1 MSQQYNL
8 ANATITSNYV
18 GKQALPYVAPAIL
31 AADTIANNYVTVLN
45 NVRGRA
51 QLRKFSGS
59 EIAAATC
66 TFTTGTALA
75 LTDVPLSL
83 TDLQINDQICNKD
96 LHMAWESEQMVGAA
110 ATAPADMKA
119 AAGQYVAKKA
129 AEAIELNIW
138 QGSYNPDG
146 GVTTGAGVV
155 TAFPG
160 LLNLMTA
167 ASPTYEANLTGA
179 LTAANILSKLESLA
193 TTNCPPNLKGDPN
206 TVIYMSRASKTLYY
220 SALAATYNLPYLAEG
235 MADKYAGYT
244 VVTPAGFPNDTLLI
258 SRVENLYVGTNLLT
272 DLTEA
277 RVLDLIDVTGD
288 DVTRVIMKFA
298 VGVAVVDHNSY
309 GLLRR
314 TT

>member
-1 MSQQYNL
+1 MSQFIKL
-8 ANATITSNYV
+8 ADASITSNYV

-59 EIAAATC
+59 SIGAATC

-75 LTDVPLSL
+75 LSDVALSL

-96 LHMAWESEQMVGAA
+96 LHMAWESEQMIGAGAA
-110 ATAPADMKA
+110 APADMKA
-119 AAGQYVAKKA
+119 AAGQYVAKRA
-129 AEAIELNIW
+129 AEAIEWNIW
-138 QGSYNPDG
+138 QGNYNPD
-146 GVTTGAGVV
+146 AGQA
-155 TAFPG
+155 TSATYTLYNG
-160 LLNLMTA
+160 LLRQMVL

-179 LTAANILSKLESLA
+179 LTAGTILAKLLA
-193 TTNCPPNLKGDPN
+193 LTTTQCPPALKGDPN
-206 TVIYMSRASKTLYY
+206 AVIYMSRGTRQLYF
-220 SALAATYNLPYLAEG
+220 SALAGTAELAFFAEG
-235 MADKYAGYT
+235 MADKYAGYR
-244 VVTPAGFPNDTLLI
+244 VVAPAGFPDDTLLI
-258 SRVENLYVGTNLLT
+258 SRPENLYVGTNLLT

-298 VGVAVVDHNSY
+298 FGTQVVDHDSY

>member
-1 MSQQYNL
+1 MSQFIKL
-8 ANATITSNYV
+8 ADASITSNYV

-59 EIAAATC
+59 SIGAATC

-75 LTDVPLSL
+75 LEDVALST

-96 LHMAWESEQMVGAA
+96 LHMAWESEQMIGAA

-119 AAGQYVAKKA
+119 AAGQYVAKRA
-129 AEAIELNIW
+129 AEAIELNLW
-138 QGSYNPDG
+138 QGNYNIDAG
-146 GVTTGAGVV
+146 TATGA
-155 TAFPG
+155 TYTLFNG
-160 LLNLMTA
+160 LLRQMVL
-167 ASPTYEANLTGA
+167 ASPTYEANLTA
-179 LTAANILSKLESLA
+179 SLSAANILSKLLDL
-193 TTNCPPNLKGDPN
+193 TTNRCPPALKGDPDA
-206 TVIYMSRASKTLYY
+206 VIYMSRGTKQLYF
-220 SALAATYNLPYLAEG
+220 SALAGTAELAYFATG
-235 MADKYAGYT
+235 MADRYAGYK

-258 SRVENLYVGTNLLT
+258 SRPENLYAGTNLLT

-298 VGVAVVDHNSY
+298 FGTQVVDHDSY

>member
-59 EIAAATC
+59 QIQAATC

-75 LTDVPLSL
+75 LSDVALSL

-119 AAGQYVAKKA
+119 AAGQYVAKRA
-129 AEAIELNIW
+129 AEAIELNLW
-138 QGSYNPDG
+138 QGNYNIDAG
-146 GVTTGAGVV
+146 TSTGA
-155 TAFPG
+155 TYTLFDG
-160 LLNLMTA
+160 LLRQMVL
-167 ASPTYEANLTGA
+167 ASPTYEANLTAA
-179 LTAANILSKLESLA
+179 LSAANILSKLEALTS
-193 TTNCPPNLKGDPN
+193 TQCPPAIKGDPDAI
-206 TVIYMSRASKTLYY
+206 IYMSRSTRALYF

-235 MADKYAGYT
+235 TASQYGGYK
-244 VVTPAGFPNDTLLI
+244 VVAPAGFPNDTLLI
-258 SRVENLYVGTNLLT
+258 SRPENLYAGTNLLT

-298 VGVAVVDHNSY
+298 FGTQVVDHDSY

>member
-1 MSQQYNL
+1 MSQFIKL
-8 ANATITSNYV
+8 ADASITSNYV

-59 EIAAATC
+59 SIGAATC

-75 LTDVPLSL
+75 LSDVALSL

-96 LHMAWESEQMVGAA
+96 LHMAWESEQMIGAGAA
-110 ATAPADMKA
+110 APADMKA
-119 AAGQYVAKKA
+119 AAGQYVAKRA
-129 AEAIELNIW
+129 AEAIEFNIW
-138 QGSYNPDG
+138 QGNYNIDAG
-146 GVTTGAGVV
+146 TATGA
-155 TAFPG
+155 TYTLYNG
-160 LLNLMTA
+160 LLRQMVL

-179 LTAANILSKLESLA
+179 LTAGTILAKLLA
-193 TTNCPPNLKGDPN
+193 LTTTQCPPALKGDPN
-206 TVIYMSRASKTLYY
+206 ATIYMSRGTRQLYF
-220 SALAATYNLPYLAEG
+220 SALAGTAELAFFAEG
-235 MADKYAGYT
+235 MADKYAGYR
-244 VVTPAGFPNDTLLI
+244 VVAPAGFPDDTLLI
-258 SRVENLYVGTNLLT
+258 SRPENLYVGTNLLT

-298 VGVAVVDHNSY
+298 FGTQVVDHDSY

>member
-1 MSQQYNL
+1 MSQQINL

-59 EIAAATC
+59 QIQAATC

-75 LTDVPLSL
+75 LEDVALSL

-119 AAGQYVAKKA
+119 AAGQYVAKRA
-129 AEAIELNIW
+129 AEAIELNLW
-138 QGSYNPDG
+138 QGNYNIDAG
-146 GVTTGAGVV
+146 TSTGA
-155 TAFPG
+155 TYTLFDG
-160 LLNLMTA
+160 LLRQMVL

-179 LTAANILSKLESLA
+179 LTSGNILSKLEALTS
-193 TTNCPPNLKGDPN
+193 TQCPPAIKGDPE
-206 TVIYMSRASKTLYY
+206 TVIYMSRSSRALYF
-220 SALAATYNLPYLAEG
+220 SALAGTYNIPYLAEG
-235 MADKYAGYT
+235 TAGQYGGYK
-244 VVTPAGFPNDTLLI
+244 VVAPAGFPNDTLLI
-258 SRVENLYVGTNLLT
+258 SRPENLYVGTNLLT

-298 VGVAVVDHNSY
+298 FGTQVVDHDSY

>member
-1 MSQQYNL
+1 M
-8 ANATITSNYV
+8 ADATITSNYV

-59 EIAAATC
+59 QIQAATC

-75 LTDVPLSL
+75 LSDVALSL

-96 LHMAWESEQMVGAA
+96 LHMAWESEQMIGAA
-110 ATAPADMKA
+110 APAPADMKA
-119 AAGQYVAKKA
+119 GAAQYVAKRA
-129 AEAIELNIW
+129 AESIEFNIW
-138 QGSYNPDG
+138 QGNYNIDAG
-146 GVTTGAGVV
+146 TATGATY
-155 TAFPG
+155 TAFNG
-160 LLNLMTA
+160 LLRQMVL
-167 ASPTYEANLTGA
+167 ASPTYEANLTAA
-179 LTAANILSKLESLA
+179 LSAANILSKLEAL
-193 TTNCPPNLKGDPN
+193 TTTQCPPVLRGD
-206 TVIYMSRASKTLYY
+206 TTAIIYMSRASKSLYY

-235 MADKYAGYT
+235 MADKYAGHT
-244 VVTPAGFPNDTLLI
+244 VVCPGGFPNDTLLI
-258 SRVENLYVGTNLLT
+258 SKVENLYVGTNLLT

-277 RVLDLIDVTGD
+277 AVLDLMGVTGD

-298 VGVAVVDHNSY
+298 FGTQVVDHDSY

>member
-1 MSQQYNL
+1 MSQLIKL
-8 ANATITSNYV
+8 ADATITSNYV

-59 EIAAATC
+59 AIAAATC
-66 TFTTGTALA
+66 TFSTSTALA
-75 LTDVPLSL
+75 LEDVALST

-96 LHMAWESEQMVGAA
+96 LHMAWESEQMIGAG

-119 AAGQYVAKKA
+119 AAGQYVAKRA
-129 AEAIELNIW
+129 AEAIEFNLW
-138 QGSYNPDG
+138 QGNYNIDAG
-146 GVTTGAGVV
+146 QATGA
-155 TAFPG
+155 TYTLFNG
-160 LLNLMTA
+160 LLRHMVL
-167 ASPTYEANLTGA
+167 ASPTFEANLTGA
-179 LTAANILSKLESLA
+179 LTAANILSKLLA
-193 TTNCPPNLKGDPN
+193 LTTTQCPPALKGDPEA
-206 TVIYMSRASKTLYY
+206 TIYMSRGTRQLYY
-220 SALAATYNLPYLAEG
+220 SALAGTAELAFFATG
-235 MADKYAGYT
+235 IADRYAGYR
-244 VVTPAGFPNDTLLI
+244 VVTPGGFPDDTLLI
-258 SRVENLYVGTNLLT
+258 SRPENLYAGTNLLT

-298 VGVAVVDHNSY
+298 FGTQVVDHNSY

>member
-8 ANATITSNYV
+8 ANASITSNYV

-59 EIAAATC
+59 QIQAATC

-75 LTDVPLSL
+75 LEDVALSL

-96 LHMAWESEQMVGAA
+96 LHMAWESEQMIGAGAA
-110 ATAPADMKA
+110 APADMKA
-119 AAGQYVAKKA
+119 AAGQYVAKRA
-129 AEAIELNIW
+129 AEAIEVNLW

-146 GVTTGAGVV
+146 GATTGAGVS
-155 TAFPG
+155 TLFPG

-167 ASPTYEANLTGA
+167 AAPTYEANLTGA
-179 LTAANILSKLESLA
+179 LTAANILGKLLTL
-193 TTNCPPNLKGDPN
+193 TTTQCPPALKGDPN
-206 TVIYMSRASKTLYY
+206 ATIYMSRGTRQLYF
-220 SALAATYNLPYLAEG
+220 SALAGTAQLAFFAEG
-235 MADKYAGYT
+235 MADKYAGYR
-244 VVTPAGFPNDTLLI
+244 VVAPAGFPDDTLLI
-258 SRVENLYVGTNLLT
+258 SRPDNLYVGTNLLT

-298 VGVAVVDHNSY
+298 FGTQVVDHNSY

>member
-1 MSQQYNL
+1 MSQLIKL
-8 ANATITSNYV
+8 ADASITSNYV

-59 EIAAATC
+59 AIAAASC
-66 TFTTGTALA
+66 TFSTSTALA
-75 LTDVPLSL
+75 LTDVALSL

-119 AAGQYVAKKA
+119 AAGQYVAKRA
-129 AEAIELNIW
+129 AEAIEFNLW
-138 QGSYNPDG
+138 QGNYNIDAG
-146 GVTTGAGVV
+146 TSTGA
-155 TAFPG
+155 TYTLFNG
-160 LLNLMTA
+160 LLRQMVL

-179 LTAANILSKLESLA
+179 LTSGNILSKLEALTS
-193 TTNCPPNLKGDPN
+193 TQCPPAIKGDPE
-206 TVIYMSRASKTLYY
+206 TVIYMSRSSRALYF
-220 SALAATYNLPYLAEG
+220 SALAGTYNIPYLAEG
-235 MADKYAGYT
+235 TAGQYGGYK
-244 VVTPAGFPNDTLLI
+244 VVAPAGFPNDTLLI
-258 SRVENLYVGTNLLT
+258 SRPENLYVGTNLLT

-298 VGVAVVDHNSY
+298 FGTQVVDHDSY

>member
-59 EIAAATC
+59 AITAATC
-66 TFTTGTALA
+66 TFTTDTALA
-75 LTDVPLSL
+75 LTDVALSL

-96 LHMAWESEQMVGAA
+96 LHMAWESEQMIGAA
-110 ATAPADMKA
+110 AAAPADMKA

-129 AEAIELNIW
+129 AEAIEFNLW
-138 QGSYNPDG
+138 QGNYNID
-146 GVTTGAGVV
+146 AGQA
-155 TAFPG
+155 TSATYTLFNG
-160 LLNLMTA
+160 LLRQMTL
-167 ASPTYEANLTGA
+167 ASPTYEANLTA
-179 LTAANILSKLESLA
+179 SLSAANILSKLESLA
-193 TTNCPPNLKGDPN
+193 TTNCPPALKGDPQA
-206 TVIYMSRASKTLYY
+206 VIYMSRGSKTLYY
-220 SALAATYNLPYLAEG
+220 SALSATYNLPYLADG

-258 SRVENLYVGTNLLT
+258 SRPENLYAGTNLLT

-298 VGVAVVDHNSY
+298 FGTQVVDHDSY

>member
-1 MSQQYNL
+1 MSQLIKL
-8 ANATITSNYV
+8 ADAAITSNYV

-59 EIAAATC
+59 QIRSATC

-75 LTDVPLSL
+75 LEDVALSL

-119 AAGQYVAKKA
+119 AAGQYVAKRA
-129 AEAIELNIW
+129 AEAIEFNLW
-138 QGSYNPDG
+138 QGNYNIDAG
-146 GVTTGAGVV
+146 TATGA
-155 TAFPG
+155 TYTQFNG
-160 LLNLMTA
+160 LLRQMVL
-167 ASPTYEANLTGA
+167 ASPTYEANLTAA
-179 LTAANILSKLESLA
+179 LTAGNILSKLEALTS
-193 TTNCPPNLKGDPN
+193 TQCPPAIKGDPE
-206 TVIYMSRASKTLYY
+206 TIIYMSRSSRALYF
-220 SALAATYNLPYLAEG
+220 SALAGTYNIPYLAEG
-235 MADKYAGYT
+235 TAGQYGGYK
-244 VVTPAGFPNDTLLI
+244 VVAPAGFPNDTLLI
-258 SRVENLYVGTNLLT
+258 SRPDNLYVGTNLLT

-298 VGVAVVDHNSY
+298 FGTQVVDHDSY

>member
-1 MSQQYNL
+1 MSQFIKL
-8 ANATITSNYV
+8 ADASITSNYV

-59 EIAAATC
+59 AIGAATC

-75 LTDVPLSL
+75 LSDVALSL

-96 LHMAWESEQMVGAA
+96 LHMAWESEQMIGAGAA
-110 ATAPADMKA
+110 APADMKA
-119 AAGQYVAKKA
+119 AAGQYVAKRA
-129 AEAIELNIW
+129 AEAIEWNIW
-138 QGSYNPDG
+138 QGNYNPD
-146 GVTTGAGVV
+146 AGQA
-155 TAFPG
+155 TSATYTLYNG
-160 LLNLMTA
+160 LLRQMVL
-167 ASPTYEANLTGA
+167 ASPTYEANLTAA
-179 LTAANILSKLESLA
+179 LSAANILSKLLA
-193 TTNCPPNLKGDPN
+193 LTTTQCPPALKGDPN
-206 TVIYMSRASKTLYY
+206 ATIYMSRGTRQLYF
-220 SALAATYNLPYLAEG
+220 SALAGTAELAFFAEG
-235 MADKYAGYT
+235 MADKYAGYR
-244 VVTPAGFPNDTLLI
+244 VVAPAGFPDDTLLI
-258 SRVENLYVGTNLLT
+258 SRPENLYVGTNLLT

-298 VGVAVVDHNSY
+298 FGTQVVDHDSY

>member
-1 MSQQYNL
+1 MSQFIKL
-8 ANATITSNYV
+8 ADASITSNYV

-59 EIAAATC
+59 AIAAATC
-66 TFTTGTALA
+66 TFSTSTALA
-75 LTDVPLSL
+75 LSDVALSL

-119 AAGQYVAKKA
+119 AAGQYVAKRA
-129 AEAIELNIW
+129 AEAIEFNLW
-138 QGSYNPDG
+138 QGNYNIDAG
-146 GVTTGAGVV
+146 TSTGA
-155 TAFPG
+155 TYTLFNG
-160 LLNLMTA
+160 LLRQMVL
-167 ASPTYEANLTGA
+167 ASPTYEANLTAA
-179 LTAANILSKLESLA
+179 LTANNILGKLQDLTS
-193 TTNCPPNLKGDPN
+193 TQCPPAIKGDPE
-206 TVIYMSRASKTLYY
+206 TVIYMSRSTRALYF
-220 SALAATYNLPYLAEG
+220 SALAGTYNIPYLAEG
-235 MADKYAGYT
+235 TASQYGGYK
-244 VVTPAGFPNDTLLI
+244 VVAPAGFPNDTLLI
-258 SRVENLYVGTNLLT
+258 SRPENLYVGTNLLT

-298 VGVAVVDHNSY
+298 FGTQVVDHDSY

>member
-1 MSQQYNL
+1 MSQFIKL
-8 ANATITSNYV
+8 ADASITSNYV

-59 EIAAATC
+59 SIGAATC

-75 LTDVPLSL
+75 LSDVALSL

-96 LHMAWESEQMVGAA
+96 LHMAWESEQMIGAGAA
-110 ATAPADMKA
+110 APADMKA
-119 AAGQYVAKKA
+119 AAGQYVAKRA
-129 AEAIELNIW
+129 AEAIEWNIW
-138 QGSYNPDG
+138 QGNYNIDAG
-146 GVTTGAGVV
+146 TATGA
-155 TAFPG
+155 TYTLYNG
-160 LLNLMTA
+160 LLRQMVL
-167 ASPTYEANLTGA
+167 ASPTYEANLTA
-179 LTAANILSKLESLA
+179 SLSAANILSKLLA
-193 TTNCPPNLKGDPN
+193 LTTTQCPPALKGDPEA
-206 TVIYMSRASKTLYY
+206 TIYMSRGTRQLYF
-220 SALAATYNLPYLAEG
+220 SALAGTAELAFFAEG
-235 MADKYAGYT
+235 MADKYAGYR
-244 VVTPAGFPNDTLLI
+244 VVAPAGFPDDTLLI
-258 SRVENLYVGTNLLT
+258 SRPENLYVGTNLLT

-298 VGVAVVDHNSY
+298 FGTQVVDHNSY

>member
-1 MSQQYNL
+1 MADAS
-8 ANATITSNYV
+8 ITSNYV

-59 EIAAATC
+59 QIQAATC

-75 LTDVPLSL
+75 LSDVALSL

-96 LHMAWESEQMVGAA
+96 LHMAWESEQMIGAA
-110 ATAPADMKA
+110 APAPADMKA
-119 AAGQYVAKKA
+119 GAAQYVAKRA
-129 AEAIELNIW
+129 AESIEFNIW
-138 QGSYNPDG
+138 QGNYNIDAG
-146 GVTTGAGVV
+146 TATGATY
-155 TAFPG
+155 TAFNG
-160 LLNLMTA
+160 LLRQMVL

-179 LTAANILSKLESLA
+179 LTSANILSKLSAL
-193 TTNCPPNLKGDPN
+193 TTTQCPPVLRGNYDA
-206 TVIYMSRASKTLYY
+206 VIYMSRATKALYY
-220 SALAATYNLPYLAEG
+220 TALAGTAQLAYLAEG
-235 MADKYAGYT
+235 MADKYAGHR
-244 VVTPAGFPNDTLLI
+244 VVVPAGFPDDTLLI
-258 SRVENLYVGTNLLT
+258 SKVENLYVGTNLLT

-277 RVLDLIDVTGD
+277 AVLDLIGVTGD

-298 VGVAVVDHNSY
+298 FGTQVVDHDSY

>member
-1 MSQQYNL
+1 M
-8 ANATITSNYV
+8 ADATITSNYV

-59 EIAAATC
+59 QIQAATC

-75 LTDVPLSL
+75 LSDVALS
-83 TDLQINDQICNKD
+83 TIELQINDQICNKD
-96 LHMAWESEQMVGAA
+96 LHMAWESEQMIGATA
-110 ATAPADMKA
+110 PAPADMKA
-119 AAGQYVAKKA
+119 AAAQYVAKRA
-129 AEAIELNIW
+129 AESIEWNIW
-138 QGSYNPDG
+138 QGNYNIDG
-146 GVTTGAGVV
+146 GVATSATY
-155 TAFPG
+155 TAFNG
-160 LLNLMTA
+160 LLRQMVL

-179 LTAANILSKLESLA
+179 LTSATILGKLASLTGA
-193 TTNCPPNLKGDPN
+193 QCPPAIKGDYDA
-206 TVIYMSRASKTLYY
+206 VIYMSRASKALYY
-220 SALAATYNLPYLAEG
+220 TALAGTAQLAYLAEG
-235 MADKYAGYT
+235 LADKYAGHR
-244 VVTPAGFPNDTLLI
+244 VVAPAGFPDDTLLI
-258 SRVENLYVGTNLLT
+258 SRPENLYVGTNLLT

-288 DVTRVIMKFA
+288 DVTRIVMKFA
-298 VGVAVVDHNSY
+298 FGTQVVDHDSY

>member
-59 EIAAATC
+59 EIAAASC

-75 LTDVPLSL
+75 LTDVALSL

-96 LHMAWESEQMVGAA
+96 LHMAWESEQMIGAA

-119 AAGQYVAKKA
+119 AAGQYVAKRA
-129 AEAIELNIW
+129 AESIEFNLW
-138 QGSYNPDG
+138 QGNYNID
-146 GVTTGAGVV
+146 AG
-155 TAFPG
+155 TSTSATHTLFNG
-160 LLNLMTA
+160 LLRQMVL

-179 LTAANILSKLESLA
+179 LTAATILGKLEALTS
-193 TTNCPPNLKGDPN
+193 TQCPPAIKGDPE
-206 TVIYMSRASKTLYY
+206 TVIYMSRSSRALYF
-220 SALAATYNLPYLAEG
+220 SALAGTYNIPYLAEG
-235 MADKYAGYT
+235 TASQYGGYK
-244 VVTPAGFPNDTLLI
+244 VVAPAGFPNDTLLI
-258 SRVENLYVGTNLLT
+258 SRPDNLYVGTNLLT

-298 VGVAVVDHNSY
+298 FGTQVVDHDSY

>member
-59 EIAAATC
+59 QIQAATC

-75 LTDVPLSL
+75 LEDVALSL

-119 AAGQYVAKKA
+119 AAGQYVAKRA
-129 AEAIELNIW
+129 AEAIEFNLW
-138 QGSYNPDG
+138 QGNYNID
-146 GVTTGAGVV
+146 AG
-155 TAFPG
+155 TSTSATYTLYNG
-160 LLNLMTA
+160 LLRQMVL
-167 ASPTYEANLTGA
+167 ASPSYEANLTGA
-179 LTAANILSKLESLA
+179 LTAATILSKLEALTS
-193 TTNCPPNLKGDPN
+193 TQCPPAIKGDPDAI
-206 TVIYMSRASKTLYY
+206 IYMSRSTRALYF
-220 SALAATYNLPYLAEG
+220 SALAGTYNIPYLAEG
-235 MADKYAGYT
+235 TASQYGGYK
-244 VVTPAGFPNDTLLI
+244 VVAPAGFPNDTLLI
-258 SRVENLYVGTNLLT
+258 SRPDNLYVGTNLLT

-298 VGVAVVDHNSY
+298 FGTQVVDHDSY

>member
-1 MSQQYNL
+1 M
-8 ANATITSNYV
+8 ADATITSNYA

-45 NVRGRA
+45 NVRGKA

-59 EIAAATC
+59 QIQAATC
-66 TFTTGTALA
+66 TFTTGTALSLEDIA
-75 LTDVPLSL
+75 LTL

-110 ATAPADMKA
+110 APAPADMKA
-119 AAGQYVAKKA
+119 AAAQYVAKRA
-129 AEAIELNIW
+129 AESIEFNIW
-138 QGSYNPDG
+138 QGNYNIDA
-146 GVTTGAGVV
+146 GVPTGASY
-155 TAFPG
+155 TAFNG
-160 LLNLMTA
+160 LLRQMVL
-167 ASPTYEANLTGA
+167 ASPTYEANLTA
-179 LTAANILSKLESLA
+179 SLSAANIIAKLQDLV
-193 TTNCPPNLKGDPN
+193 TDRCPPVLRGD
-206 TVIYMSRASKTLYY
+206 TTAIIYMSRSTKALYY

-235 MADKYAGYT
+235 MADKYAGHPI
-244 VVTPAGFPNDTLLI
+244 VCPGGFPNDTLLI
-258 SRVENLYVGTNLLT
+258 SRVENLYAGTNLLT

-277 RVLDLIDVTGD
+277 AVLDLMGVTGD

-298 VGVAVVDHNSY
+298 FGTQVVDHNSY

>member
-8 ANATITSNYV
+8 ANASITSNYV

-59 EIAAATC
+59 QIQAATC

-75 LTDVPLSL
+75 LTDVALSL

-119 AAGQYVAKKA
+119 AAGQYVAKRA
-129 AEAIELNIW
+129 AESIEFNLW
-138 QGSYNPDG
+138 QGNYNID
-146 GVTTGAGVV
+146 AGVA
-155 TAFPG
+155 TSATHTLFNG
-160 LLNLMTA
+160 LLRQMVL

-179 LTAANILSKLESLA
+179 LTAATILGKLEALTS
-193 TTNCPPNLKGDPN
+193 TQCPPAIKGDPE
-206 TVIYMSRASKTLYY
+206 TVIYMSRSSRALYF
-220 SALAATYNLPYLAEG
+220 SALAGTYNIPYLAEG
-235 MADKYAGYT
+235 TASQYGGYK
-244 VVTPAGFPNDTLLI
+244 VVAPAGFPNDTLLI
-258 SRVENLYVGTNLLT
+258 SRPDNLYVGTNLLT

-298 VGVAVVDHNSY
+298 FGTQVVDHDSY

>member
-1 MSQQYNL
+1 MADAS
-8 ANATITSNYV
+8 ITSNYV

-59 EIAAATC
+59 QIQAATC

-75 LTDVPLSL
+75 LEDVALSL

-96 LHMAWESEQMVGAA
+96 LHMAWESEQMIGAA
-110 ATAPADMKA
+110 APAPADMKA
-119 AAGQYVAKKA
+119 AAAQYVAKRA
-129 AEAIELNIW
+129 AEAIEFNIW
-138 QGSYNPDG
+138 QGNYNID
-146 GVTTGAGVV
+146 AGQATSATY
-155 TAFPG
+155 TAFNG
-160 LLNLMTA
+160 LLRQMVL
-167 ASPTYEANLTGA
+167 ASPTYEANLTGS
-179 LTAANILSKLESLA
+179 LTSANILRKLSAL
-193 TTNCPPNLKGDPN
+193 TTTQCPPVLRGNYDA
-206 TVIYMSRASKTLYY
+206 VIYMSRATKALYY
-220 SALAATYNLPYLAEG
+220 SALAGTAQLAYLAEG
-235 MADKYAGYT
+235 MADKYAGHR
-244 VVTPAGFPNDTLLI
+244 VVVPAGFPDDTLLI

-277 RVLDLIDVTGD
+277 AVLDLMGVTGD

-298 VGVAVVDHNSY
+298 FGTQVVDHNSY

>member
-1 MSQQYNL
+1 MSQFIKL
-8 ANATITSNYV
+8 ADASITSNYV

-59 EIAAATC
+59 SIGAATC

-75 LTDVPLSL
+75 LSDVALSL

-96 LHMAWESEQMVGAA
+96 LHMAWESEQMIGAWA
-110 ATAPADMKA
+110 AAPADMKA
-119 AAGQYVAKKA
+119 AAGQYVAKRA
-129 AEAIELNIW
+129 AEAIEWNIW
-138 QGSYNPDG
+138 QGNYNIDAG
-146 GVTTGAGVV
+146 TATGA
-155 TAFPG
+155 TYTLYNG
-160 LLNLMTA
+160 LLRQMVL
-167 ASPTYEANLTGA
+167 ASPTYEANLTA
-179 LTAANILSKLESLA
+179 SLSAANILSKLLA
-193 TTNCPPNLKGDPN
+193 LTTTQCPPALKGDPN
-206 TVIYMSRASKTLYY
+206 ATIYMSRGTRQLYF
-220 SALAATYNLPYLAEG
+220 SALAGTAELAFFAEG
-235 MADKYAGYT
+235 MADKYAGYR
-244 VVTPAGFPNDTLLI
+244 VVAPAGFPDDTLLI
-258 SRVENLYVGTNLLT
+258 SRPENLYVGTNLLT

-298 VGVAVVDHNSY
+298 FGTQVVDHDSY

>member
-1 MSQQYNL
+1 MSQFIKL
-8 ANATITSNYV
+8 ADASITSNYV

-59 EIAAATC
+59 SIGAATC

-75 LTDVPLSL
+75 LSDVALSL

-96 LHMAWESEQMVGAA
+96 LHMAWESEQMIGAA
-110 ATAPADMKA
+110 AAAPADMKA
-119 AAGQYVAKKA
+119 AAGQYVAKRA
-129 AEAIELNIW
+129 AEAIEFNIW
-138 QGSYNPDG
+138 QGNYNPD
-146 GVTTGAGVV
+146 AGQA
-155 TAFPG
+155 TSATYTLYNG
-160 LLNLMTA
+160 LLRQMVL
-167 ASPTYEANLTGA
+167 ASPTYEANLTASLTAGTILAKLLA
-179 LTAANILSKLESLA
+179 LT
-193 TTNCPPNLKGDPN
+193 TTQCPPALKGDPN
-206 TVIYMSRASKTLYY
+206 AVIYMSRGTRQLYF
-220 SALAATYNLPYLAEG
+220 SALAGTAELAFFAEG
-235 MADKYAGYT
+235 MADKYAGYR
-244 VVTPAGFPNDTLLI
+244 VVAPAGFPDDTLLI
-258 SRVENLYVGTNLLT
+258 SRPENLYVGTNLLT

-298 VGVAVVDHNSY
+298 FGTQVVDHDSY

>member
-1 MSQQYNL
+1 MSQFIKL
-8 ANATITSNYV
+8 ADASITSNYV

-59 EIAAATC
+59 SIGAATC

-75 LTDVPLSL
+75 LSDVALSL

-96 LHMAWESEQMVGAA
+96 LHMAWESEQMIGAA
-110 ATAPADMKA
+110 AAAPADMKA
-119 AAGQYVAKKA
+119 AAGQYVAKRA
-129 AEAIELNIW
+129 AEAIEWNIW
-138 QGSYNPDG
+138 QGNYNPD
-146 GVTTGAGVV
+146 AGQA
-155 TAFPG
+155 TSATYTLYNG
-160 LLNLMTA
+160 LLRQMVL
-167 ASPTYEANLTGA
+167 ASPTYEANLTA
-179 LTAANILSKLESLA
+179 SLSAANILSKLLA
-193 TTNCPPNLKGDPN
+193 LTTTQCPPALKGDPN
-206 TVIYMSRASKTLYY
+206 ATIYMSRGTRQLYF
-220 SALAATYNLPYLAEG
+220 SALAGTAELAFFAEG
-235 MADKYAGYT
+235 MADKYAGYR
-244 VVTPAGFPNDTLLI
+244 VVAPAGFPDDTLLI
-258 SRVENLYVGTNLLT
+258 SRPENLYVGTNLLT

-298 VGVAVVDHNSY
+298 FGTQVVDHDSY

>member
-1 MSQQYNL
+1 M
-8 ANATITSNYV
+8 ADATITSNYV

-59 EIAAATC
+59 QIQAATC

-75 LTDVPLSL
+75 LSDVALSL

-96 LHMAWESEQMVGAA
+96 LHMAWESEQMIGAA
-110 ATAPADMKA
+110 APAPADMKA
-119 AAGQYVAKKA
+119 GAAQYVAKRA
-129 AEAIELNIW
+129 AESIEFNIW
-138 QGSYNPDG
+138 QGNYNIDSG
-146 GVTTGAGVV
+146 SVTGATY
-155 TAFPG
+155 TAFNG
-160 LLNLMTA
+160 LLRQMVL
-167 ASPTYEANLTGA
+167 ASPTYEANLTA
-179 LTAANILSKLESLA
+179 SLTAANILSKLEAL
-193 TTNCPPNLKGDPN
+193 TTTQCPPVLRGD
-206 TVIYMSRASKTLYY
+206 TTAIIYMSRASKSLYY

-235 MADKYAGYT
+235 MADKYAGHT
-244 VVTPAGFPNDTLLI
+244 VVCPGGFPNDTLLI

-277 RVLDLIDVTGD
+277 AVLDLIGVTGD

-298 VGVAVVDHNSY
+298 FGTQVVDHDSY

>member
-1 MSQQYNL
+1 MSQFIKL
-8 ANATITSNYV
+8 ADASITSNYV

-59 EIAAATC
+59 SIGAATC

-75 LTDVPLSL
+75 LSDVALSL

-96 LHMAWESEQMVGAA
+96 LHMAWESEQMIGAA
-110 ATAPADMKA
+110 AAAPADMKA
-119 AAGQYVAKKA
+119 AAGQYVAKRA
-129 AEAIELNIW
+129 AEAIEWNIW
-138 QGSYNPDG
+138 QGNYNID
-146 GVTTGAGVV
+146 AGQA
-155 TAFPG
+155 TSATYTLYNG
-160 LLNLMTA
+160 LLRQMVL
-167 ASPTYEANLTGA
+167 ASPTYEANLTASLTAGTILAKLLA
-179 LTAANILSKLESLA
+179 LT
-193 TTNCPPNLKGDPN
+193 TTQCPPALKGDPN
-206 TVIYMSRASKTLYY
+206 AVIYMSRGTRQLYF
-220 SALAATYNLPYLAEG
+220 SALAGTAELAFFAEG
-235 MADKYAGYT
+235 MADKYAGYR
-244 VVTPAGFPNDTLLI
+244 VVAPAGFPDDTLLI
-258 SRVENLYVGTNLLT
+258 SRPENLYVGTNLLT

-298 VGVAVVDHNSY
+298 FGTQVVDHDSY

>member
-8 ANATITSNYV
+8 ANASITSNYV

-59 EIAAATC
+59 AITAATC
-66 TFTTGTALA
+66 TFTTDTALA
-75 LTDVPLSL
+75 LTDVALSL

-129 AEAIELNIW
+129 AEAIELNLW
-138 QGSYNPDG
+138 QGNYNID
-146 GVTTGAGVV
+146 AGQA
-155 TAFPG
+155 TSATYTLFNG
-160 LLNLMTA
+160 LLRQMVL
-167 ASPTYEANLTGA
+167 ASPTYEANLTA
-179 LTAANILSKLESLA
+179 SLSAANILSKLESLA
-193 TTNCPPNLKGDPN
+193 TTNCPPVLKGDPQ
-206 TVIYMSRASKTLYY
+206 TVIYMSRGSKTLYY

-258 SRVENLYVGTNLLT
+258 SRPENLYAGTNLLT

-298 VGVAVVDHNSY
+298 FGTQVVDHDSY

>member
-1 MSQQYNL
+1 MADAS
-8 ANATITSNYV
+8 ITSNYV

-59 EIAAATC
+59 QIQAATC

-75 LTDVPLSL
+75 LSDVALSL

-96 LHMAWESEQMVGAA
+96 LHMAWESEQMIGAA
-110 ATAPADMKA
+110 APAPADMKA
-119 AAGQYVAKKA
+119 GAAQYVAKRA
-129 AEAIELNIW
+129 AESIEFNIW
-138 QGSYNPDG
+138 QGNYNIDAG
-146 GVTTGAGVV
+146 AATGATY
-155 TAFPG
+155 TAFNG
-160 LLNLMTA
+160 LLRQMVL
-167 ASPTYEANLTGA
+167 ASPTYEANLTAA
-179 LTAANILSKLESLA
+179 LSAANILSKLESLT
-193 TTNCPPNLKGDPN
+193 TTNCPPVLRGD
-206 TVIYMSRASKTLYY
+206 TTAIIYMSRASKSLYY

-235 MADKYAGYT
+235 MADKYAGHT
-244 VVTPAGFPNDTLLI
+244 IVCPGGFPNDTLLI

-277 RVLDLIDVTGD
+277 AVLDLIGVTGD

-298 VGVAVVDHNSY
+298 FGTQVVDHDSY

>member
-1 MSQQYNL
+1 M
-8 ANATITSNYV
+8 ADATITSNYA

-31 AADTIANNYVTVLN
+31 AADSIANNYVTVLN
-45 NVRGRA
+45 NVRGKA

-59 EIAAATC
+59 QIQAATC

-75 LTDVPLSL
+75 LEDIALTL

-96 LHMAWESEQMVGAA
+96 LHQAWESEQMIGAA
-110 ATAPADMKA
+110 APAPADMKA
-119 AAGQYVAKKA
+119 AAAQYVAKRA
-129 AEAIELNIW
+129 AESIEFNIW
-138 QGSYNPDG
+138 QGNYNIDA
-146 GVTTGAGVV
+146 GVATGATY
-155 TAFPG
+155 TAFNG
-160 LLNLMTA
+160 LLRQMVL

-179 LTAANILSKLESLA
+179 LTAANIIAKLQDLV
-193 TTNCPPNLKGDPN
+193 TDRCPPVLRGD
-206 TVIYMSRASKTLYY
+206 TTAVIYMSRSTKALYY

-235 MADKYAGYT
+235 MADKYAGHT
-244 VVTPAGFPNDTLLI
+244 IVCPGGFPNDTLLI
-258 SRVENLYVGTNLLT
+258 SRVENLYAGTNLLT

-277 RVLDLIDVTGD
+277 AVLDLMGVTGD

-298 VGVAVVDHNSY
+298 FGTQVVDHNSY